1 MFIYTSIYLD
11 DSPVEGRAIDVW
23 MPRKSPRPQ
32 AVFFVHG
39 GGWRQGRRD
48 LMHDLMEGF
57 CDQGYICISTDYR
70 TAGVTALTQLGDV
83 TDGMAAASHH
93 LGSLGFPDWP
103 FVLYGSS
110 AGGHLALLAGLA
122 PELCQ
127 AQLFPGSDRPPVVGM
142 IACCAPVTFEPWDDM
157 FPESWSTM
165 EAAAGTP
172 FASDPSL
179 YKTLS
184 PQTHASKDSPPT
196 IFLLGECEHMF
207 PNALTIGLVETLQ
220 SLGVHAQYQIYKN
233 AEHGFFY
240 ALTRPAQKAAFQ
252 DVMDFLDRLSLSQ

>member
-1 MFIYTSIYLD
+1 
-11 DSPVEGRAIDVW
+11 
-23 MPRKSPRPQ
+23 
-32 AVFFVHG
+32 
-39 GGWRQGRRD
+39 
-48 LMHDLMEGF
+48 MHALMEGF

-83 TDGMAAASHH
+83 ADGMAAASHH
-93 LGSLGFPDWP
+93 LESLGFPHWP
-103 FVLYGSS
+103 LVLYGSS

-127 AQLFPGSDRPPVVGM
+127 TQLSLGSARPTVVGL
-142 IACCAPVTFEPWDDM
+142 IASCAPVTFEPWDDM
-157 FPESWSTM
+157 FPESWSAI

-172 FASDPSL
+172 YAADPSL

-184 PQTHASKDSPPT
+184 PQTYVSKEVPSVL
-196 IFLLGECEHMF
+196 FLLGECEHMF
-207 PNALTIGLVETLQ
+207 PNTLTIGLVEKLQ
-220 SLGVHAQYQIYKN
+220 SLGVHAQNQIYKN

-252 DVMDFLDRLSLSQ
+252 DVMGFLERLPREAR